1 MHAGIAPRENGP
13 ITLPAVPAF
22 DCSISVWGIRVPKLS
37 VVVPFHNV
45 GAYAPDTL
53 RSLARNADPE
63 FEFLLVDDC
72 STDETPEILDR
83 WRDRLPNATVIR
95 HETNL
100 GVAQARNTGID
111 AARGEYLTF
120 LDGDDWYA
128 PGHLAAAVA
137 GMDRLG
143 CDFAR
148 TDHVLAEGRKRHV
161 KYAPAKVRDTVMDP
175 RDGISPA
182 SMVTMVDYPFVPFGI
197 YRGSLFRDG
206 ASRFET
212 SLRTAED
219 RLWIWRLHL
228 TARTFAA
235 LSLHGVFYR
244 RGVTTSLTQITDN
257 RQLDFIPSYDLL
269 LDEVSRDR
277 DADRFLPKAVR
288 TYCAMIAFHVN
299 KAGRYEPEV
308 ARRLRADVA
317 DALHRMPQQV
327 LDETLA
333 TMDTP
338 RSTLLRSLRDTGRTS

>member
-1 MHAGIAPRENGP
+1 M
-13 ITLPAVPAF
+13 
-22 DCSISVWGIRVPKLS
+22 PKLS

-45 GAYAPDTL
+45 GAYASDTL
-53 RSLARNADPE
+53 RSLAANTDPA

-72 STDETPEILDR
+72 STDDTPEILDR

-95 HETNL
+95 HETNR

-111 AARGEYLTF
+111 AARGDYLTF

-128 PGHLAAAVA
+128 PGHLSAAVA
-137 GMDRLG
+137 GISRLG

-148 TDHVLAEGRKRHV
+148 TDHVLSEGRKRQIR
-161 KYAPAKVRDTVMDP
+161 YAPAKRRDTVMDP
-175 RDGISPA
+175 RDGIAPA
-182 SMVTMVDYPFVPFGI
+182 RMVTMVDYPFVPFGI
-197 YRGSLFRDG
+197 YSGRLFADG

-219 RLWIWRLHL
+219 RLWVWRLHL
-228 TARTFAA
+228 KARTFAA

-269 LDEVSRDR
+269 LDEVARDAE
-277 DADRFLPKAVR
+277 ADRFLPKAVR
-288 TYCAMIAFHVN
+288 TYCAMIAFHMG
-299 KAGRYEPEV
+299 KAEKYDPAV
-308 ARRLRADVA
+308 AKRLRADVG
-317 DALHRMPQQV
+317 DAMRRMPQRV

-333 TMDTP
+333 TMDTR
-338 RSTLLRSLRDTGRTS
+338 RSTLLRSLRETGRTA

>member
-1 MHAGIAPRENGP
+1 M
-13 ITLPAVPAF
+13 
-22 DCSISVWGIRVPKLS
+22 PKLS

-53 RSLARNADPE
+53 RSLANNADPE
-63 FEFLLVDDC
+63 FEFLLIDDC

-95 HETNL
+95 HETNS

-111 AARGEYLTF
+111 AARGDHITF

-128 PGHLAAAVA
+128 PGHLKAMVT
-137 GMDRLG
+137 GIERLD

-148 TDHVLAEGRKRHV
+148 TDHVLSEGRKRNIR
-161 KYAPAKVRDTVMDP
+161 YAPAKRRDTVMDP

-197 YRGSLFRDG
+197 YSSRLFQNG
-206 ASRFET
+206 ESRFDT

-219 RLWIWRLHL
+219 RLWVWRLHL
-228 TARTFAA
+228 KARTFAA

-257 RQLDFIPSYDLL
+257 RQLDFLPSYDTLL
-269 LDEVSRDR
+269 ADVSRD
-277 DADRFLPKAVR
+277 AEAHRFLPKAVR
-288 TYCAMIAFHVN
+288 TYCAMIAFHMGKV
-299 KAGRYEPEV
+299 GTYEPAV
-308 ARRLRADVA
+308 AARLRVDVR

-327 LDETLA
+327 LEETLS
-333 TMDTP
+333 TMDTT
-338 RSTLLRSLRDTGRTS
+338 RSTLLRSLRDTVRTA

>member
-1 MHAGIAPRENGP
+1 M
-13 ITLPAVPAF
+13 
-22 DCSISVWGIRVPKLS
+22 PKLS

-53 RSLARNADPE
+53 RSLANNADPE
-63 FEFLLVDDC
+63 FEFLLIDDC
-72 STDETPEILDR
+72 SMDDTPEILDR

-95 HETNL
+95 HETNS

-111 AARGEYLTF
+111 AARGDYITF

-128 PGHLAAAVA
+128 PGHLSATVA
-137 GMDRLG
+137 GIDRLG

-148 TDHVLAEGRKRHV
+148 TDHVLSEGRKRNIR
-161 KYAPAKVRDTVMDP
+161 YAPAKRRDTVMDP

-197 YRGSLFRDG
+197 YSSRLFENG

-219 RLWIWRLHL
+219 RLWVWRLHL
-228 TARTFAA
+228 KARTFAA

-257 RQLDFIPSYDLL
+257 RQLDFIASYDTL
-269 LDEVSRDR
+269 LDDVSRDAE
-277 DADRFLPKAVR
+277 ADRFLPKAVR
-288 TYCAMIAFHVN
+288 TYCAMIAFHMGKV
-299 KAGRYEPEV
+299 GTYEPAV
-308 ARRLRADVA
+308 AERLRADVR

-327 LDETLA
+327 LEETLA

-338 RSTLLRSLRDTGRTS
+338 RSTLLRSLRDTVRTA

>member
-1 MHAGIAPRENGP
+1 M
-13 ITLPAVPAF
+13 
-22 DCSISVWGIRVPKLS
+22 SKLS
-37 VVVPFHNV
+37 VIVPFHNV
-45 GAYAPDTL
+45 GPYAPDTL
-53 RSLARNADPE
+53 RSLADNADPDGADI
-63 FEFLLVDDC
+63 EFLLVDDH
-72 STDETPEILDR
+72 STDDTPDFLDR
-83 WRDRLPNATVIR
+83 WKDRIPQATVIR

-111 AARGEYLTF
+111 AATGDYLTF

-128 PGHLAAAVA
+128 PGHLRAMVD
-137 GMDRLG
+137 GIHRLG
-143 CDFAR
+143 VDFAR
-148 TDHVLAEGRKRHV
+148 TDHVLSTDRNRQIR
-161 KYAPAKVRDTVMDP
+161 YAPAKERDTVMDP
-175 RDGISPA
+175 RDGIAPA

-197 YRGSLFRDG
+197 YSARLFENG

-212 SLRTAED
+212 KLRTAED

-228 TARTFAA
+228 TARTYAA

-288 TYCAMIAFHVN
+288 TYCAMIAFHMA
-299 KAGRYEPEV
+299 KADQYEPAV
-308 ARRLRADVA
+308 AKRLRRDVA
-317 DALHRMPQQV
+317 DALRRMPQPV

-333 TMDTP
+333 TMDTT
-338 RSTLLRSLRDTGRTS
+338 RSTLLRSLRDTGKAA

>member
-1 MHAGIAPRENGP
+1 M
-13 ITLPAVPAF
+13 
-22 DCSISVWGIRVPKLS
+22 PKLS
-37 VVVPFHNV
+37 VIVPFHNV
-45 GAYAPDTL
+45 GPYAPDTL
-53 RSLARNADPE
+53 RSLADNADPDGADI
-63 FEFLLVDDC
+63 EFLLVDDH
-72 STDETPEILDR
+72 STDDTPDFLDR
-83 WRDRLPNATVIR
+83 WKDRIPQATVIR

-111 AARGEYLTF
+111 AATGDYLTF

-128 PGHLAAAVA
+128 PGHLRAMVD
-137 GMDRLG
+137 GIHRLG
-143 CDFAR
+143 VDFAR
-148 TDHVLAEGRKRHV
+148 TDHVLSTDRNRQIR
-161 KYAPAKVRDTVMDP
+161 YAPAKERDTVMDP
-175 RDGISPA
+175 RDGIAPA

-197 YRGSLFRDG
+197 YSARLFENG

-212 SLRTAED
+212 KLRTAED

-228 TARTFAA
+228 TARTYAA

-288 TYCAMIAFHVN
+288 TYCAMIAFHMA
-299 KAGRYEPEV
+299 KADQYEPAV
-308 ARRLRADVA
+308 AKRLRRDVA
-317 DALHRMPQQV
+317 DALRRMPQQV

-333 TMDTP
+333 TMDTT
-338 RSTLLRSLRDTGRTS
+338 RSTLLRSLRDTGKAA

>member
-1 MHAGIAPRENGP
+1 M
-13 ITLPAVPAF
+13 
-22 DCSISVWGIRVPKLS
+22 PKLS

-53 RSLARNADPE
+53 RSLANNADPE
-63 FEFLLVDDC
+63 FEFLLIDDC
-72 STDETPEILDR
+72 STDDTPEILDR

-95 HETNL
+95 HETNS

-111 AARGEYLTF
+111 AARGDHITF

-128 PGHLAAAVA
+128 PGHLKAMVT
-137 GMDRLG
+137 GIERLD

-148 TDHVLAEGRKRHV
+148 TDHVLSEGRKRNIR
-161 KYAPAKVRDTVMDP
+161 YAPAKRRDTVMDP

-197 YRGSLFRDG
+197 YSSRLFQNG
-206 ASRFET
+206 ESRFET

-219 RLWIWRLHL
+219 RLWVWRLHL
-228 TARTFAA
+228 KARTFAA

-257 RQLDFIPSYDLL
+257 RQLDFIPSYDTLL
-269 LDEVSRDR
+269 ADVSRDAE
-277 DADRFLPKAVR
+277 ADRFLPKAVR
-288 TYCAMIAFHVN
+288 TYCAMIAFHMGKVD
-299 KAGRYEPEV
+299 KYDPAV
-308 ARRLRADVA
+308 AERLRVDVR

-327 LDETLA
+327 LEETLS

-338 RSTLLRSLRDTGRTS
+338 RSTLLRSLRDTVRTA